1 MVLFMLSFF
10 EVPKG
15 DLEKIDYYRSKSFWQ
30 NDNQKKNMDYP
41 NEAYFASQRTKGE
54 WYHEH

>member
-1 MVLFMLSFF
+1 MLSFF